1 MIQSRRP
8 FHGIFLFLCSLLFIV
23 LTVRHLG
30 QVSVS
35 YVPFHAPAS
44 DVVPVQSAATYE
56 QVAPANTSLPTAT
69 RGNDE
74 LAASASPSPSPYP
87 TVLPDEACA
96 WMPNTSDILVVMKT
110 GASESFGKVPTQ
122 LMTTLRCL
130 PDYLIFSDMRQT
142 INGVDI
148 HDSLETVL
156 EEAKKDN
163 PDFDLYRQQKEC
175 AIDQETCNKPNDAA
189 SAGWNLDK
197 YKNIHM
203 AEKTYRMRP
212 GYDWYIFVDADTYV
226 LWPNLVQW
234 LSTLRPSK
242 KYYLGSVA
250 MVGDLP
256 FAHGGSGYVLSKATM
271 AEFAGKHDGVAN
283 QYDKQIH
290 ESCCGDAMF
299 AKAVKDTTN
308 MDVQGVVSD
317 SFETVR
323 RHQRLLALVA
333 DDQRRETV
341 HASLRPMAL
350 VPTRGYHAPSELGRG
365 LVILGV

>member
-1 MIQSRRP
+1 MVKSRRP
-8 FHGIFLFLCSLLFIV
+8 LHGLFLFLFCLLFIV

-30 QVSVS
+30 SISVS
-35 YVPFHAPAS
+35 YVPFRGLAG
-44 DVVPVQSAATYE
+44 DVVPDQPAAAYQ
-56 QVAPANTSLPTAT
+56 QVNATNTSLPTT
-69 RGNDE
+69 TGGNDE
-74 LAASASPSPSPYP
+74 LAAATSPSSSPSSYP

-110 GASESFGKVPTQ
+110 GASESFGRIPTQ

-156 EEAKKDN
+156 DEAKNDN
-163 PDFDLYRQQKEC
+163 PDFDLYRQQQAC
-175 AIDQETCNKPNDAA
+175 AIDQESCNKLKDAS

-234 LSTLRPSK
+234 LSKLRATK
-242 KYYLGSVA
+242 KHYLGSVA
-250 MVGDLP
+250 MLGGLP
-256 FAHGGSGYVLSKATM
+256 FGHGGSGYVLSKATM
-271 AEFAGKHDGVAN
+271 AEFAGKHEGVAN

-290 ESCCGDAMF
+290 ATCCGDAMF
-299 AKAVKDTTN
+299 AQAVKDTTDL
-308 MDVQGVVSD
+308 DVQNAVCK
-317 SFETVR
+317 
-323 RHQRLLALVA
+323 
-333 DDQRRETV
+333 
-341 HASLRPMAL
+341 P
-350 VPTRGYHAPSELGRG
+350 LGG
-365 LVILGV
+365 EEN

>member
-8 FHGIFLFLCSLLFIV
+8 LHGLFLFLSCLLFIV

-30 QVSVS
+30 QVSIS
-35 YVPFHAPAS
+35 YVPFHAATG
-44 DVVPVQSAATYE
+44 DVVVPDQTAAAHQ
-56 QVAPANTSLPTAT
+56 QVVIANTSVPTAT
-69 RGNDE
+69 QETDE
-74 LAASASPSPSPYP
+74 LVTSVSPSPSPSPYP
-87 TVLPDEACA
+87 TMQPDEACA

-156 EEAKKDN
+156 DEAQKDN
-163 PDFDLYRQQKEC
+163 PDFDLYRQQKAC
-175 AIDQETCNKPNDAA
+175 AIDQESCNKLNDAS

-234 LSTLRPSK
+234 LSKLRATK
-242 KYYLGSVA
+242 KHYLGSVA
-250 MVGDLP
+250 MVGDLA
-256 FAHGGSGYVLSKATM
+256 FGHGGSGYVLSKATM

-283 QYDKQIH
+283 QYDNKIH
-290 ESCCGDAMF
+290 ASCCGDAMF

-308 MDVQGVVSD
+308 MDVQNAVCDPFGCK
-317 SFETVR
+317 EIYKGR
-323 RHQRLLALVA
+323 NA
-333 DDQRRETV
+333 D
-341 HASLRPMAL
+341 
-350 VPTRGYHAPSELGRG
+350 
-365 LVILGV
+365 